1 MSSNY
6 LTVRFQDW
14 PCGTHVRLTAV
25 SLALVTLLLLT
36 GCGTTNKEQAGSNSG
51 IREGSGGEG
60 VHSEVGAM
68 YGRNLR

>member
-6 LTVRFQDW
+6 LTGRFQDW

-36 GCGTTNKEQAGSNSG
+36 ACGTTNKEQAGSHSV
-51 IREGSGGEG
+51 IREGSGGQE
-60 VHSEVGAM
+60 VHGEVGTM
-68 YGRNLR
+68 YGRSLR